1 MVSYATKVST
11 LLVLG
16 CLGEMISTRIL
27 RDATV
32 QNNEKYLFCDEK
44 WSIVIGIF
52 VSWIVVLMEG
62 SGEEFLLLIASRMW
76 DCGTVEF
83 FEAEIVFLFLRMQGL
98 GTEGVGDLFEVL
110 EDIIFFAG
118 TYDGGTVDCIYSLRC
133 VYCSLF
139 PIFLCELI
147 LFTAVLIF
155 WILFAGVVGRIWCQ
169 NLYWVR
175 FDDVWWNRDF
185 RWLIFSAI
193 LTIYRLGVA

>member
-1 MVSYATKVST
+1 MVLYATKVST

-16 CLGEMISTRIL
+16 CLGEMISTSIL

-98 GTEGVGDLFEVL
+98 GIE
-110 EDIIFFAG
+110 
-118 TYDGGTVDCIYSLRC
+118 GGTVIS
-133 VYCSLF
+133 
-139 PIFLCELI
+139 
-147 LFTAVLIF
+147 
-155 WILFAGVVGRIWCQ
+155 GG
-169 NLYWVR
+169 
-175 FDDVWWNRDF
+175 
-185 RWLIFSAI
+185 
-193 LTIYRLGVA
+193 